1 MDFEFLRNEIIG
13 NDFFYETPFGRRL
26 LTYADY
32 TASGRSLKFIEKYL
46 LYIQKSYANTHTED
60 DVTGRHMTKLL
71 HKAEELIKKSL
82 NAEKNCYIIPN
93 GTGATGAIA
102 KVQEILGIYIPPATK
117 DRLNSLINQFIEE
130 DESKKELIDDIKSY
144 IEKKQPIIFVGP
156 FEHHSNDIMWREA
169 LGEVIEIDMTLEG
182 FLDLDDLEK
191 KVSDP
196 RYKDRYKI
204 GSFSAASN
212 VTGLI
217 SPVYDIARILH
228 KYNAIACFDFAAS
241 GPYVKIDMNKDDES
255 YLDAVFLSPH
265 KFLGGPGSSGI
276 LIINKR
282 LYRPDLPPTLAA
294 GGTVDFVSSLVCD
307 FSKDVETREKPG
319 TPGVLQI
326 IKAAL
331 SISLKDII
339 GIDKI
344 EEKEYEYICKAFEHF
359 SRNPNIQILG
369 NQDPDKRVAI
379 FSLRIKHKDKY
390 LHPKLATK
398 LLNDLFGI
406 QSRAGCSCAGP
417 YGHRLLNIDTEL
429 SMKYREVIESG
440 YQSIKPGWLRVNFH
454 YTMSE
459 ADFKFICQAIDFI
472 ATYGY
477 LFIPQYVM
485 NIQTG
490 MWSHKEFDEPEMKE
504 PFDIKHLL
512 KIELE
517 DCFAKNSINRKQEY
531 EKYLSEALHL
541 AKELKTTYTEKDFM
555 KYEDSKAESLRQFYV
570 NHME

>member
-26 LTYADY
+26 LTYTDY

-60 DVTGRHMTKLL
+60 DVTGRHMTRLL

-102 KVQEILGIYIPPATK
+102 KVQEILGIYIPSATK
-117 DRLNSLINQFIEE
+117 DRLNSLIDQFIEE
-130 DESKKELIDDIKSY
+130 DESKKKLIGDIKSY
-144 IEKKQPIIFVGP
+144 IEKKQPVIFVGP
-156 FEHHSNDIMWREA
+156 YEHHSNDIMWREA
-169 LGEVIEIDMTLEG
+169 LGEVIEIDLTPEG

-212 VTGLI
+212 VTGLM
-217 SPVYDIARILH
+217 SPVYDVTRILH

-255 YLDAVFLSPH
+255 YLDAIFLSPH

-276 LIINKR
+276 LVINKR
-282 LYRPDLPPTLAA
+282 LYRTDLAPTFAA
-294 GGTVDFVSSLVCD
+294 GGTVDYVSSFAYD

-339 GIDKI
+339 DIDKI
-344 EEKEYEYICKAFEHF
+344 EEKEREYIHRAFEYF
-359 SRNPNIQILG
+359 SKNPNIQVLG

-379 FSLRIKHKDKY
+379 FSLLIKHKNKY

-417 YGHRLLNIDTEL
+417 YGHRLLNIGTDL

-440 YQSIKPGWLRVNFH
+440 CQSIKPGWLRVNFH

-459 ADFKFICQAIDFI
+459 ADFKFVCQAIDFI
-472 ATYGY
+472 ATNGY
-477 LFIPQYVM
+477 LFIPQYKM

-490 MWSHKEFDEPEMKE
+490 MWSHKDFDEPEMKE
-504 PFDIKHLL
+504 PFGIEHLL
-512 KIELE
+512 KIDFE
-517 DCFAKNSINRKQEY
+517 DCFTEKPINKEQEY
-531 EKYLSEALHL
+531 EKYLNEAFRI
-541 AKELKTTYTEKDFM
+541 AKEIKATYAEKKSI
-555 KYEDSKAESLRQFYV
+555 KYEDPKAEDLRYFYV